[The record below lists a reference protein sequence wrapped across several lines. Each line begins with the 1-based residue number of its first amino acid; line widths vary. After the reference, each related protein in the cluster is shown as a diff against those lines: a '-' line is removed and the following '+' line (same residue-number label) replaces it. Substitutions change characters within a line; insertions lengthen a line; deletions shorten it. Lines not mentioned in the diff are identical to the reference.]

1 MRILHYCDMN
11 IPRSA
16 MRIVCTL
23 LFVLMLASCTPAADE
38 SPAMET
44 DQVRLLVAHE
54 VDSYD
59 VWRARFNAQVGAR
72 LDAGVEEE
80 VVMQG
85 EDNPNLVFVLLTVRN
100 EEAATAFLTDPATA
114 RSMEFAGVT
123 GELLTELVTYGTVWP
138 NTTETGLRLLVRHP
152 VEDFERWMNT
162 FKGHEQ
168 ERANAGV
175 HILLVTQALDDPND
189 VMMMFSVTDPETV
202 SDYMSSQ
209 LLRVTM
215 RLAGVVGEPQAY
227 FVTVTE

>member
-1 MRILHYCDMN
+1 MR
-11 IPRSA
+11 
-16 MRIVCTL
+16 TL
-23 LFVLMLASCTPAADE
+23 LPLLLVLLLPACTKPAEEAPE
-38 SPAMET
+38 AET
-44 DQVRLLVAHE
+44 NQVRLLVAHE
-54 VDSYD
+54 VEDYD
-59 VWRARFNAQVGAR
+59 VWRARFDAQTAAR

-80 VVMQG
+80 SVMQA
-85 EDNPNLVFVLLTVRN
+85 EDNPNLVFVLLTIRN

-123 GELLTELVTYGTVWP
+123 GELLTELVTYGTLWP
-138 NTTETGLRLLVRHP
+138 AAPETGLRLLVRHP

-162 FKGHEQ
+162 FRGHEQ

-175 HILLVTQALDDPND
+175 HTIMVTQALDDPND

-215 RLAGVVGEPQAY
+215 RLAGVIGEPQAY
-227 FVTVTE
+227 FVTVAD

>member
-1 MRILHYCDMN
+1 MRTLPILLL
-11 IPRSA
+11 A
-16 MRIVCTL
+16 LLLAACTE
-23 LFVLMLASCTPAADE
+23 TPEEAPTAQ
-38 SPAMET
+38 T

-54 VDSYD
+54 VDDYD
-59 VWRARFNAQVGAR
+59 VWRARFNAQVEAR
-72 LDAGVEEE
+72 LDAGVENEL
-80 VVMQG
+80 VMQG
-85 EDNPNLVFVLLTVRN
+85 EDNPNLVFVLLTVRD
-100 EEAATAFLTDPATA
+100 EEAATAFLNDPATA

-123 GELLTELVTYGTVWP
+123 GELLTELVTFGTVWP

-152 VEDFERWMNT
+152 VDDYDRWMNT

-168 ERANAGV
+168 ERVNAGV
-175 HILLVTQALDDPND
+175 HTLLVTQALDDPND

-227 FVTVTE
+227 FVNVAE

>member
-1 MRILHYCDMN
+1 MRLLY
-11 IPRSA
+11 
-16 MRIVCTL
+16 TL
-23 LFVLMLASCTPAADE
+23 FFVLFLTACAKPAEEAPE
-38 SPAMET
+38 AVT

-54 VDSYD
+54 VDDYA
-59 VWRARFNAQVGAR
+59 VWRERFNAQVDAR
-72 LDAGVEEE
+72 LDAGVEDEL
-80 VVMQG
+80 VMQA
-85 EDNPNLVFVLLTVRN
+85 EDNPNLVFVLLTVRDR
-100 EEAATAFLTDPATA
+100 EAATAFLTDPETA

-123 GELLTELVTYGTVWP
+123 GELLTELVTYGTLWP
-138 NTTETGLRLLVRHP
+138 TTTETGLRLLVRHP

-175 HILLVTQALDDPND
+175 HTMMVTQALDDPND

-215 RLAGVVGEPQAY
+215 RLAGVIGEPQAY
-227 FVTVTE
+227 FVTVAD